1 MIQLKAAEILKIQQH
16 RVTHIN
22 TIRLCNTP
30 NLKKKKKKSYSA
42 AGDNRLINQVKVL
55 YGLFMWE
62 TESGRIKEFIHF
74 FFILCA
80 CGTFFEI
87 DADNVF

>member
-16 RVTHIN
+16 RVTRIN

-30 NLKKKKKKSYSA
+30 NLKKKKKSYSA

-62 TESGRIKEFIHF
+62 TESGRIRVYSF
-74 FFILCA
+74 FLHIMCLWN
-80 CGTFFEI
+80 FFEI

>member
-16 RVTHIN
+16 RVTRIN

-30 NLKKKKKKSYSA
+30 NLKKKKKSYSA

-62 TESGRIKEFIHF
+62 TESGRIRVYSF
-74 FFILCA
+74 FLHIMCLWN
-80 CGTFFEI
+80 FF
-87 DADNVF
+87 

>member
-1 MIQLKAAEILKIQQH
+1 MIQLKAAESLKIQQH
-16 RVTHIN
+16 RVTRIN

-30 NLKKKKKKSYSA
+30 NLKKKKKSYSA

-62 TESGRIKEFIHF
+62 TESGRIRVYSF
-74 FFILCA
+74 FLHIMCLWN
-80 CGTFFEI
+80 FF
-87 DADNVF
+87 

>member
-1 MIQLKAAEILKIQQH
+1 MIQLKAAESLKIQQH

-30 NLKKKKKKSYSA
+30 NLKKKKKSYSA